1 MIFTQEQINEIKQ
14 RLALSGSKDPQ
25 LPLADLPLS
34 GEETIALVQQGENK
48 RVSIEEFYE
57 EFSQYIDGS
66 ERVDFFNVSRY
77 AQRVAGADESVALTL
92 NEAVVLCPEDVRR
105 GGQVLTFI
113 NREGNWMLWQYKG
126 VDASHWEDT
135 SMMWVNL
142 ESDPNLGVIFT
153 ISDSVVPIGETKSIY
168 LHFETS
174 DGGEASI
181 VQLLVNDEVYR
192 TYRNTST
199 FDLNIDVDAETEFT
213 VKAYQYG
220 YEYIETHKVL
230 VSYPAWIGAGENYDD
245 VVAEPYKIQVTDTM
259 DGTYDVVFNYT
270 AYLIILVPK
279 HLTLGPIKMSGFDV
293 PMQAAYTQ
301 KIDDTDYTVYMS
313 GNKYV
318 AGTHTFVVG
327 TYQGTEQELVTSMQ
341 QDIAGLQTLVGEQEQ
356 VNQEQTGNIDNLQ
369 EDVHDLQEEGLNGPD
384 NEDITLHEKK
394 YRFADKLY
402 DELNFSGKGRTYL
415 RKNVKSITEISGN
428 SSTTY
433 VKNLLSQDM
442 LLSPHTIYHIQY
454 NYELGNTGYFNLT
467 QSITINNIEFKYKDV
482 TLKPQE
488 KIILGENGKILTNE
502 SYQWAVSLNNY
513 YVNNGY
519 EDTTVRVAV
528 LASVGNRVDY
538 TTLYSR
544 ITIPEDCILKFEGGS
559 ISYGV
564 LDAQGTIMECSV
576 PRSEVLNVAIYGTYE
591 FSGYSKNSILTGST
605 PPEDPEIGQM
615 FFYLGGEGDIPIW
628 YNGVFWVD
636 ATGTQV
642 SFDNGEET

>member
-14 RLALSGSKDPQ
+14 RLALFGSKDPQ

-48 RVSIEEFYE
+48 RVPIEEFYE

-77 AQRVAGADESVALTL
+77 AQRVADADESVALTL

-153 ISDSVVPIGETKSIY
+153 ISDSVVPVGETKSIY

-181 VQLLVNDEVYR
+181 VQLLVNDEVYM

-245 VVAEPYKIQVTDTM
+245 VMAEPYKIQVTDTM
-259 DGTYDVVFNYT
+259 DGTYNVAFNYT
-270 AYLIILVPK
+270 ACLIILVPE

-293 PMQAAYTQ
+293 PMQATYTQ

-318 AGTHTFVVG
+318 AGTHTFVIG
-327 TYQGTEQELVTSMQ
+327 TYQGTEHELVSSMQ

-356 VNQEQTGNIDNLQ
+356 VNQEQTSNIDNLQ
-369 EDVHDLQEEGLNGPD
+369 EDIHNLQEEGLNGPD

-394 YRFADKLY
+394 YRFADKVY

-467 QSITINNIEFKYKDV
+467 QSITINNIEFKYRDV

-528 LASVGNRVDY
+528 LASMGSGVDY

-605 PPEDPEIGQM
+605 PPEDPKIGQM
-615 FFYLGGEGDIPIW
+615 FFYLGEEGDIPIW

-636 ATGTQV
+636 ATGAQV
-642 SFDNGEET
+642 SFDNREET

>member
-25 LPLADLPLS
+25 LPIADLPLS
-34 GEETIALVQQGENK
+34 GGETIALVQQGENK
-48 RVSIEEFYE
+48 RVSIGEFYE

-77 AQRVAGADESVALTL
+77 AQRVAGVDESVALTL

-113 NREGNWMLWQYKG
+113 NREGNWMLWQYKD

-181 VQLLVNDEVYR
+181 VQLLVNGEVYR
-192 TYRNTST
+192 TYKNTPT

-230 VSYPAWIGAGENYDD
+230 ISYPAWIGAGENYGN

-259 DGTYDVVFNYT
+259 DGTYNVVFNNT
-270 AYLIILVPK
+270 AYLITLVPK

-293 PMQAAYTQ
+293 PMQATYTQ
-301 KIDDTDYTVYMS
+301 KIDDIDYTVYMS

-318 AGTHTFVVG
+318 AGTHTFVIG
-327 TYQGTEQELVTSMQ
+327 TYQGTERELVTSMQ

-356 VNQEQTGNIDNLQ
+356 VNQEQTGNIDNIQ
-369 EDVHDLQEEGLNGPD
+369 GDVRDLQEEGLNGPD
-384 NEDITLHEKK
+384 NEDITLREKK
-394 YRFADKLY
+394 YKFADKVY

-415 RKNVKSITEISGN
+415 RKNIRSITEISGN

-433 VKNLLSQDM
+433 IKNLLSQDM

-467 QSITINNIEFKYKDV
+467 QSITINDIEFKYKDV

-488 KIILGENGKILTNE
+488 KIILGKNGKILTNE
-502 SYQWAVSLNNY
+502 SYQWAVNLNNY
-513 YVNNGY
+513 YINSGY

-528 LASVGNRVDY
+528 LASADNSVDY
-538 TTLYSR
+538 TILNSR
-544 ITIPEDCILKFEGGS
+544 ITIPEDCILKFEGGN
-559 ISYGV
+559 ISNGV
-564 LDAQGTIMECSV
+564 LDAQETIIECSV
-576 PRSEVLNVAIYGTYE
+576 PRSEVLNALIQGTYE
-591 FSGYSKNSILTGST
+591 FSGYSKNSILTGSI
-605 PPEDPEIGQM
+605 PPKDPEIGQM
-615 FFYLGGEGDIPIW
+615 FFYLGETMAPIW
-628 YNGVFWVD
+628 YNGVYWAD
-636 ATGTQV
+636 ATGTEV
-642 SFDNGEET
+642 SFDNGGET

>member
-153 ISDSVVPIGETKSIY
+153 ISDSVVPVGETKSIY

-220 YEYIETHKVL
+220 YEYTETHKVL

-293 PMQAAYTQ
+293 PMKSTYIQ
-301 KIDDTDYTVYMS
+301 KIGDTNYTVYMS

-327 TYQGTEQELVTSMQ
+327 TYQGTEHELVTSMQ

-442 LLSPHTIYHIQY
+442 LLFPHTIYHIQY

-467 QSITINNIEFKYKDV
+467 QSITINNIEFKYEDV

-559 ISYGV
+559 ISSGV
-564 LDAQGTIMECSV
+564 LDAQGTIIECSV
-576 PRSEVLNVAIYGTYE
+576 PKHEVLNVAIYGTYE
-591 FSGYSKNSILTGST
+591 FSGYSKNSIAVGAT

-615 FFYLGGEGDIPIW
+615 FFYLGETMIPIW

>member
-113 NREGNWMLWQYKG
+113 NREGNWMLWQYKDA
-126 VDASHWEDT
+126 DASHWEDT
-135 SMMWVNL
+135 STMWVNL

-153 ISDSVVPIGETKSIY
+153 ISDSVIPVGETKSIY

-192 TYRNTST
+192 TYKNTST

-259 DGTYDVVFNYT
+259 DGTYNIVFNYT
-270 AYLIILVPK
+270 AYLVILVPK

-293 PMQAAYTQ
+293 PMQTTYTQ
-301 KIDDTDYTVYMS
+301 KIDNIDYVVYMS
-313 GNKYV
+313 ANRYV
-318 AGTHTFVVG
+318 AGTHTFVIG
-327 TYQGTEQELVTSMQ
+327 TYQGTERELVTSMQ

-394 YRFADKLY
+394 YRFADKQY
-402 DELNFSGKGRTYL
+402 DALNFSGMGRTLL
-415 RKNVKSITEISGN
+415 RKNVQTITEISGT
-428 SSTTY
+428 STTTY
-433 VKNLLSQDM
+433 VKNLLTQEM
-442 LLSPHTIYHIQY
+442 IPTANTIYHIQY
-454 NYELGNTGYFNLT
+454 DYEIGKTGAVALT
-467 QSITINNIEFKYKDV
+467 GSITINNVEFHYRDI
-482 TLKPQE
+482 TLHRGE
-488 KIILGENGKILTNE
+488 KIILGENGKILTNA
-502 SYQWAVSLNNY
+502 SYQWEVSLDNFY
-513 YVNNGY
+513 TAQY
-519 EDTTVRVAV
+519 EQEIRVAV
-528 LASVGNRVDY
+528 LASVGTKVHY
-538 TTLYSR
+538 TILKTTLS
-544 ITIPEDCILKFEGGS
+544 IPENCVLKFEGGS
-559 ISYGV
+559 VSNGF
-564 LDAQGTIMECSV
+564 LTAEGTIIDCYLPDSTIFKNTY
-576 PRSEVLNVAIYGTYE
+576 LAGTWKY
-591 FSGYSKNSILTGST
+591 SGYPDNVKPNTGMT
-605 PPEDPEIGQM
+605 LPENPDTGQM
-615 FFYLGGEGDIPIW
+615 FFLLGDNVSKPVW
-628 YNGVFWVD
+628 YDGVEWVD
-636 ATGTQV
+636 ATGATI
-642 SFDNGEET
+642 ET

>member
-77 AQRVAGADESVALTL
+77 AQRVADTDESVALTL

-126 VDASHWEDT
+126 TDASNWEDT
-135 SMMWVNL
+135 STMWVNL

-153 ISDSVVPIGETKSIY
+153 VSDSVVPVGETKSIY

-192 TYRNTST
+192 TYKNTYT
-199 FDLNIDVDAETEFT
+199 FDLNINVDAETEFT

-230 VSYPAWIGAGENYDD
+230 VSYPAWVGAGENYDD
-245 VVAEPYKIQVTDTM
+245 VVEEPHKIQVTDTM
-259 DGTYDVVFNYT
+259 DGTYNIVFNYT
-270 AYLIILVPK
+270 AYLVILVPK

-293 PMQAAYTQ
+293 PMQTTYTQ
-301 KIDDTDYTVYMS
+301 KIDNIDYIVYMS
-313 GNKYV
+313 ANRYV

-327 TYQGTEQELVTSMQ
+327 TYQGTEHELVTSMQ

-356 VNQEQTGNIDNLQ
+356 VNQEQTGNINNLQ
-369 EDVHDLQEEGLNGPD
+369 EDIHDLQEEGLNGPD

-394 YRFADKLY
+394 YRFADKQY
-402 DELNFSGKGRTYL
+402 DALNFSGMGRTLL
-415 RKNVKSITEISGN
+415 RKNVQTITETSGN
-428 SSTTY
+428 STTTY
-433 VKNLLSQDM
+433 VKNLLTQEM
-442 LLSPHTIYHIQY
+442 IPTANTIYHIQY
-454 NYELGNTGYFNLT
+454 DYEIGKTGAAALT
-467 QSITINNIEFKYKDV
+467 GSITINNVEFHYRDI
-482 TLKPQE
+482 TLHNGE
-488 KIILGENGKILTNE
+488 KIILGENGKILTNA
-502 SYQWAVSLNNY
+502 SYQWEVSLDNFY
-513 YVNNGY
+513 TAQH
-519 EDTTVRVAV
+519 EQEIRVAV
-528 LASVGNRVDY
+528 LASVGTKVHYTILN
-538 TTLYSR
+538 TTLS
-544 ITIPEDCILKFEGGS
+544 IPENCVLKFEGGS
-559 ISYGV
+559 VSNGF
-564 LDAQGTIMECSV
+564 LTAEGTIIDCYLPDSTIFKNTYL
-576 PRSEVLNVAIYGTYE
+576 SGTWKY
-591 FSGYSKNSILTGST
+591 SGYPDNVKPNTGIT
-605 PPEDPEIGQM
+605 LPENPNAGQM
-615 FFYLGGEGDIPIW
+615 FFLLGDHVSKPVW
-628 YNGVFWVD
+628 YDGFVWVD
-636 ATGTQV
+636 ATGATI
-642 SFDNGEET
+642 EP